1 MLEAVSGHKTRS
13 GRIVLEVIQVVSSLN
28 LSTNSMSKN
37 PMSDSRRIQVIKSF
51 RRTQNAFTIART
63 DRRINAQTK
72 KQTFVMEQYREQ
84 KQSEQLQTLHFLNVF
99 FWIWRLHF
107 VQVIQGFFAPTFWH
121 DFFLKLH
128 CFYIVL
134 MFFLGVPAALHW
146 QNKFW
151 NVFHTRLSSTKFGS
165 LPHCISRYA
174 CPLVIYPGSSL
185 LVFCLTQ
192 QHFVIEIVNFRHSE
206 SDSIWQHLFDSFP
219 GLMSSACL
227 GMLGIATN
235 AKNVVSKTWRKL
247 SPPPHFARNF

>member
-1 MLEAVSGHKTRS
+1 
-13 GRIVLEVIQVVSSLN
+13 
-28 LSTNSMSKN
+28 
-37 PMSDSRRIQVIKSF
+37 MSDSRRIQVIKSF

-134 MFFLGVPAALHW
+134 MFFWGFRPLYIDKINFEMFSIRDCLVPNLVPCPIASPDMPARWWFIPDLRCW
-146 QNKFW
+146 CFASRNNTLWLK
-151 NVFHTRLSSTKFGS
+151 LSTSG
-165 LPHCISRYA
+165 
-174 CPLVIYPGSSL
+174 
-185 LVFCLTQ
+185 
-192 QHFVIEIVNFRHSE
+192 IVKVTVY
-206 SDSIWQHLFDSFP
+206 DSIFLILFQVWCP
-219 GLMSSACL
+219 AP
-227 GMLGIATN
+227 A
-235 AKNVVSKTWRKL
+235 
-247 SPPPHFARNF
+247 

>member
-72 KQTFVMEQYREQ
+72 KQTFVMEQFREQ

-99 FWIWRLHF
+99 FFEYGAFILCKLSKVFSH
-107 VQVIQGFFAPTFWH
+107 QHSGMI
-121 DFFLKLH
+121 FFLKLH

-134 MFFLGVPAALHW
+134 MFFLGVPAALH
-146 QNKFW
+146 
-151 NVFHTRLSSTKFGS
+151 
-165 LPHCISRYA
+165 
-174 CPLVIYPGSSL
+174 
-185 LVFCLTQ
+185 
-192 QHFVIEIVNFRHSE
+192 
-206 SDSIWQHLFDSFP
+206 
-219 GLMSSACL
+219 
-227 GMLGIATN
+227 
-235 AKNVVSKTWRKL
+235 
-247 SPPPHFARNF
+247 

>member
-121 DFFLKLH
+121 DFFFEIALFLYR
-128 CFYIVL
+128 FDV
-134 MFFLGVPAALHW
+134 FFGGSGRFTL
-146 QNKFW
+146 
-151 NVFHTRLSSTKFGS
+151 TK
-165 LPHCISRYA
+165 
-174 CPLVIYPGSSL
+174 
-185 LVFCLTQ
+185 
-192 QHFVIEIVNFRHSE
+192 
-206 SDSIWQHLFDSFP
+206 
-219 GLMSSACL
+219 
-227 GMLGIATN
+227 
-235 AKNVVSKTWRKL
+235 
-247 SPPPHFARNF
+247 